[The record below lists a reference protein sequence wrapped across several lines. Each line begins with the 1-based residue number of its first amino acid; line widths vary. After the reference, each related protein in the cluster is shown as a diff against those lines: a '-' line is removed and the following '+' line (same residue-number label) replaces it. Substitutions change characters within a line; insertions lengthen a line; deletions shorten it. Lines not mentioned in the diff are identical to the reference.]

1 MSQPALHRKLFS
13 LKVVG
18 GQEKNVAR
26 LMANR
31 VGLKKGQGGSGDIYA
46 ILALEEIRGYLLVE
60 GSSVQAVLSTVQGL
74 KHVRGLAAGTIP
86 LKDVEHYFIQR
97 PLAELLN
104 KGDLVEIV
112 AGPFRG
118 MTARVE
124 RIDPSRSEAV
134 VVLVGSEAR
143 EIPVTLSLSY
153 LKQLPKERT
162 ELPS

>member
-1 MSQPALHRKLFS
+1 MSQTAPQKKLFI

-31 VGLKKGQGGSGDIYA
+31 VELKKAQGGDADIQA
-46 ILALEEIRGYLLVE
+46 ILALDEIKGYLLIE
-60 GSSVQAVLSTVQGL
+60 GNSVQAVLSTAQGL

-97 PLAELLN
+97 PLAELLER
-104 KGDLVEIV
+104 GDLVEIV

-124 RIDPSRSEAV
+124 RVDPSRSEAV

-153 LKQLPKERT
+153 LKQLPKEKAAGA
-162 ELPS
+162 